1 MSRPNRPGTG
11 FRPTHVVPPDGMP
24 AWEAPDPGRPTVPLD
39 ALLPVELVERLGD
52 WGHIRC
58 ANGWAAWVDGRLLVA
73 VPRDPPAGDGPPAG
87 TDDPRPLLARAEQA
101 LAGYRSALEDL
112 ADGAL
117 DGRSFEDRTQGL
129 RIGIVV
135 DGESVWVYDHEEGRW
150 MYGEGRRLAP
160 YATDRPP
167 AHRGPGHAD
176 TAAEDAGHE
185 RGGHEDS
192 GHAAT
197 RMAAQEGEL

>member
-1 MSRPNRPGTG
+1 MSRPKQPGTG

-58 ANGWAAWVDGRLLVA
+58 ANGWAAWVDGRRLVA
-73 VPRDPPAGDGPPAG
+73 VPQDPPAGDGPPAG
-87 TDDPRPLLARAEQA
+87 TDDPRPLLARAERA
-101 LAGYRSALEDL
+101 LADYRSALEEL
-112 ADGAL
+112 ADGGL
-117 DGRSFEDRTQGL
+117 DGQSFEDRTKGL

-167 AHRGPGHAD
+167 SHEG
-176 TAAEDAGHE
+176 AGHHGTGHE
-185 RGGHEDS
+185 GAGHGDSGHEDS

-197 RMAAQEGEL
+197 RMAAPKGEL